1 MDKNKII
8 VYFSTF
14 FLLVFA
20 TVGSASAGADITVSF
35 DKPTVNV
42 GEQVMMIVTVT
53 NTGPGDL
60 SDIKVSAPIPA
71 GMKFMTSTTGT
82 TKNLYNS
89 TTGIWQV
96 DNLKL
101 SSKEGGKKTLNIT
114 LEVLPELAGKT
125 ITANA
130 SYLSVTDIS
139 GSVPLKSAQSQ
150 PLVIGNN
157 AGNTTN
163 NASLATATNTPWG
176 IYALLIIA
184 ILAII
189 GGGWYMM
196 KRR

>member
-1 MDKNKII
+1 M
-8 VYFSTF
+8 
-14 FLLVFA
+14 
-20 TVGSASAGADITVSF
+20 
-35 DKPTVNV
+35 
-42 GEQVMMIVTVT
+42 VTVT

-71 GMKFMTSTTGT
+71 CMKFMTSTTGT

-130 SYLSVTDIS
+130 SYLSVTDS
-139 GSVPLKSAQSQ
+139 STSAPLKSAQSQ
-150 PLVIGNN
+150 PLIISNN

-163 NASLATATNTPWG
+163 NASSATATNTSWG
-176 IYALLIIA
+176 TYALVIIA

-189 GGGWYMM
+189 GGAWYMM